1 MNFSFVFN
9 SPKEQEKKKKT
20 DLQAIGEK
28 VTSFFWDVAPEHGFE
43 MREGQQ
49 DMSFEIVDALI
60 HDQHFAVEAGVGI
73 GKSFGYLVPV
83 LLYNK
88 KMKKPV
94 IVATSTIALQ
104 EQLWDD
110 VHDVMPLLNTD
121 PEVILAKGQTHYLC
135 HKRANEYLSMDGAV
149 IPKEL
154 ADGIEEGFQERK
166 QFPPFLPQNI
176 WDKVNIQRFS
186 MRNCGPCEKKCLY
199 YAIRSQLRYTDG
211 IVLCNQDFLTAHLR
225 QIRRGQDG
233 LINRDADLIVVDE
246 AHNLDDKVRSATT
259 ERINQGKILGLIKS
273 ATNEVKPSDRQ
284 NVYAEAN
291 EAQRAIRT
299 FFDCLKA
306 QVQQQ
311 INNVQQDMRYADR
324 FFFDDSAESID
335 LLRSMVDATKNA
347 ALSIQIYASFEYH
360 GRSTAASDD
369 LDELTENLTEMIEE
383 LDDYLLWIERKGSQA
398 ELVYCPKNTREITK
412 RLYFSGKARTI
423 LTSATLT
430 NTTEGSLEDQ
440 YAYFISNT
448 GFPTD
453 EHGCLSEPK
462 PSPYPFDEHSMIYYC
477 DDLPHPTK
485 EHEAFIEQGVQRL
498 LEVLDISG
506 GKALVLFTAK
516 SDMEDIYSILSQ
528 KELPYKVLM
537 QQSGSSQD
545 QVLKE
550 FRENTNSV
558 LLGTGAYWEGI
569 SIEGKSL
576 SNVVIFRLPF
586 PVPDPIINYKA
597 SIADDALMDVN
608 VPEMVIKL
616 KQGIG
621 RLIRNFTDTG
631 IVCIIDRRLRDEPA
645 ERYHDIAWSSLPIK
659 NRTKSLDELRRF
671 YEGLSSANSE
681 TAK

>member
-1 MNFSFVFN
+1 MNFSFGFN
-9 SPKEQEKKKKT
+9 SPKEQEKKRKT

-28 VTSFFWDVAPEHGFE
+28 VTNFFWDVAPEHGFE

-104 EQLWDD
+104 EQLWND
-110 VHDVMPLLNTD
+110 VHDIMPLLNTN

-135 HKRANEYLSMDGAV
+135 HKRANEYLSMDRAV
-149 IPKEL
+149 IPQEL
-154 ADGIEEGFQERK
+154 ADGIEQGFQERK
-166 QFPPFLPQNI
+166 QFPSFLPQNI

-186 MRNCGPCEKKCLY
+186 MRNCGSCEKKCLY

-225 QIRRGQDG
+225 QIRRGLDG

-273 ATNEVKPSDRQ
+273 ATNEVKSAERQ
-284 NVYAEAN
+284 NVYREASD
-291 EAQRAIRT
+291 AQKAIRT

-311 INNVQQDMRYADR
+311 INSAQQDMRYADR
-324 FFFDDSAESID
+324 FFFDSSAESIG
-335 LLRSMVDATKNA
+335 LLKSMVDATKSA
-347 ALSIQIYASFEYH
+347 ALSIQVYASFEHYD
-360 GRSTAASDD
+360 RSTAASDD

-383 LDDYLLWIERKGSQA
+383 LDDYLLWIERKGNQA
-398 ELVYCPKNTREITK
+398 ELVYCPKNTREITN

-430 NTTEGSLEDQ
+430 NTSEGSLEDQ

-462 PSPYPFDEHSMIYYC
+462 PSPYPYDEHSMIYYC

-485 EHEAFIEQGVQRL
+485 EHKAFIEQGVQRL

-516 SDMEDIYSILSQ
+516 CDMEDVYSILSQ
-528 KELPYKVLM
+528 KELPYKILM

-550 FRENTNSV
+550 FRDNTNSV

-681 TAK
+681 PAK

>member
-176 WDKVNIQRFS
+176 WDKVNILRFS

-311 INNVQQDMRYADR
+311 INNAQQDMRYADR

-462 PSPYPFDEHSMIYYC
+462 PSPYPYDEHSMIYYC

-516 SDMEDIYSILSQ
+516 SDMEDVYSILSQ